1 MKVKLYKPFEHYK
14 SPVWLYSDT
23 HFEDSDCP
31 LMDPEWPGPDE
42 QVKSINSRVGRCD
55 TLIILGD
62 IGNPEYL
69 KKLRGYKVLVLGN
82 HDKGVSNYEPY
93 VDEIYEGPL
102 FISNKI
108 LLSHEP
114 IDLPFGINIHGHNHS
129 GEILERD
136 NEDFFSYNVCS
147 NVIGYKPVRLDEIVS
162 LYKVKDIHR
171 LTIDKI
177 R

>member
-31 LMDPEWPGPDE
+31 LMDPEWPDPDE
-42 QVKSINSRVGRCD
+42 QVKMMNSCVGRCD

-69 KKLRGYKVLVLGN
+69 KKLRGYKVLILGN
-82 HDKGVSNYEPY
+82 HDKGITNYEPY
-93 VDEIYEGPL
+93 VDEIYDGPL

-114 IDLPFGINIHGHNHS
+114 VDLSFGINIHGHNHS
-129 GEILERD
+129 GEIIDRD

-147 NVIGYKPVRLDEIVS
+147 NVVGYKPVRLDEIVS

-177 R
+177 K